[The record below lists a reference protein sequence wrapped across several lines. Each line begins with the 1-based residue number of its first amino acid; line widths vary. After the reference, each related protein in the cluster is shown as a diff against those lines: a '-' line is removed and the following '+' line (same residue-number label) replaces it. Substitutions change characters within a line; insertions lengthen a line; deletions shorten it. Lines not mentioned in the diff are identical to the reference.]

1 MHLFF
6 GVFYSLLQ
14 ILCNEKDAIQYV
26 YIYTHTRKE
35 DQAMQMYW
43 ILFAVS
49 SKQPNLN
56 VSVRQMQKF
65 NGSPRSSL
73 CILKTMFILQW
84 KNRHDLK
91 TIGVFSHDCSYDILE
106 LIRKQKNISFTDVF
120 VFATRLKKGTLN
132 SMRLDPC
139 LPQAIPESQPSEPQ
153 AKIHATPNGKGNG
166 EDVFDVF
173 VPTSQ
178 PDSFCLL
185 WSFFLYQDV
194 Q

>member
-26 YIYTHTRKE
+26 YIYIRERRIKQCKYIE
-35 DQAMQMYW
+35 LCLLSQASSPIWMW
-43 ILFAVS
+43 VS
-49 SKQPNLN
+49 GRCK
-56 VSVRQMQKF
+56 KF

-73 CILKTMFILQW
+73 CILKTMFILKW

-106 LIRKQKNISFTDVF
+106 LIRTQKNISFTDVF
-120 VFATRLKKGTLN
+120 FWNSLKKGTLN

-153 AKIHATPNGKGNG
+153 AKIRATPNGKGNG

-185 WSFFLYQDV
+185 WSLFLYQDV

>member
-1 MHLFF
+1 MFFF
-6 GVFYSLLQ
+6 G
-14 ILCNEKDAIQYV
+14 
-26 YIYTHTRKE
+26 
-35 DQAMQMYW
+35 
-43 ILFAVS
+43 
-49 SKQPNLN
+49 
-56 VSVRQMQKF
+56 
-65 NGSPRSSL
+65 
-73 CILKTMFILQW
+73 
-84 KNRHDLK
+84 
-91 TIGVFSHDCSYDILE
+91 
-106 LIRKQKNISFTDVF
+106 
-120 VFATRLKKGTLN
+120 TRLKKGTLN

>member
-1 MHLFF
+1 M
-6 GVFYSLLQ
+6 
-14 ILCNEKDAIQYV
+14 
-26 YIYTHTRKE
+26 
-35 DQAMQMYW
+35 
-43 ILFAVS
+43 
-49 SKQPNLN
+49 N

-185 WSFFLYQDV
+185 
-194 Q
+194 